1 MNVPRENKC
10 QQYHHQVNLI
20 VILFLIIQVAVAF
33 DGNSVLPEVIS
44 SIDEYI
50 LLAKVWLLWAG
61 TECTDATLEG
71 NS

>member
-1 MNVPRENKC
+1 MK
-10 QQYHHQVNLI
+10 
-20 VILFLIIQVAVAF
+20 VAVAF